1 MGLFFNRKEI
11 EREQFAQRLDYL
23 DSELEKLGSKL
34 YDLYQNAPLSKQVE
48 FANNLKLADE
58 KINKYATRQIG
69 IERDL
74 NDIKTEFLFLKTK
87 VEQLIDFAN
96 NSTIG
101 DNSIYQTAKRIVDK
115 EMPSMIQNEVAKQI
129 QSAKAVEKAHETNP
143 SLAKRMQAKRIR
155 RVGTYAER
163 QYNEPF
169 QIAWAMKNNGY
180 TRAQIANVLNAKGFK
195 TPQSNEFSKAAVTD
209 LMHNLHQKKQMEYK
223 QTKITNFKVTSMPKS
238 VDFLDGI
245 Q

>member
-1 MGLFFNRKEI
+1 MGLFFFRKEI
-11 EREQFAQRLDYL
+11 EREQFAQRLDFL

-34 YDLYQNAPLSKQVE
+34 YDLSKELPLSKQVE
-48 FANNLKLADE
+48 FANDLKFAKD
-58 KINKYATRQIG
+58 KILDNERLIQIMNTRINSLR
-69 IERDL
+69 ELL
-74 NDIKTEFLFLKTK
+74 NSFENELTRKI
-87 VEQLIDFAN
+87 A
-96 NSTIG
+96 
-101 DNSIYQTAKRIVDK
+101 
-115 EMPSMIQNEVAKQI
+115 NEVAKQI
-129 QSAKAVEKAHETNP
+129 QSAKAVDKAHETNP

-169 QIAWAMKNNGY
+169 QIAWVMKNNGY

-223 QTKITNFKVTSMPKS
+223 QTKITNLNVTSMPKS

>member
-1 MGLFFNRKEI
+1 MGLFFFRKEI
-11 EREQFAQRLDYL
+11 EREQFAQRLD
-23 DSELEKLGSKL
+23 SLES
-34 YDLYQNAPLSKQVE
+34 
-48 FANNLKLADE
+48 
-58 KINKYATRQIG
+58 QIM
-69 IERDL
+69 IL
-74 NDIKTEFLFLKTK
+74 
-87 VEQLIDFAN
+87 
-96 NSTIG
+96 NSTI
-101 DNSIYQTAKRIVDK
+101 DELIKLI
-115 EMPSMIQNEVAKQI
+115 PNEVAKQI

-169 QIAWAMKNNGY
+169 QIAWVMKNNGY

-223 QTKITNFKVTSMPKS
+223 QTKITNLNVTSMPKS

>member
-1 MGLFFNRKEI
+1 MGLFFFRKEI
-11 EREQFAQRLDYL
+11 EREQFAQRLD
-23 DSELEKLGSKL
+23 SLESQITML
-34 YDLYQNAPLSKQVE
+34 NARI
-48 FANNLKLADE
+48 DGI
-58 KINKYATRQIG
+58 INVIG
-69 IERDL
+69 
-74 NDIKTEFLFLKTK
+74 
-87 VEQLIDFAN
+87 
-96 NSTIG
+96 
-101 DNSIYQTAKRIVDK
+101 
-115 EMPSMIQNEVAKQI
+115 MEVAKQI

-169 QIAWAMKNNGY
+169 QIAWVMKNNGY

-223 QTKITNFKVTSMPKS
+223 QTKITNLNVTSMPKS

>member
-1 MGLFFNRKEI
+1 MGLFFFRKEI
-11 EREQFAQRLDYL
+11 EREQFAQRLDSL
-23 DSELEKLGSKL
+23 ESQIEKIANVIARHAEKITSPHSELNEMIEKSKL
-34 YDLYQNAPLSKQVE
+34 HDELLMHQSRMINSMQ
-48 FANNLKLADE
+48 E
-58 KINKYATRQIG
+58 KIDSLEYELTRKIG
-69 IERDL
+69 
-74 NDIKTEFLFLKTK
+74 
-87 VEQLIDFAN
+87 
-96 NSTIG
+96 
-101 DNSIYQTAKRIVDK
+101 
-115 EMPSMIQNEVAKQI
+115 NEVAKQI
-129 QSAKAVEKAHETNP
+129 QSAKAVDKAHETNP

-169 QIAWAMKNNGY
+169 QIAWVMKNNGY

-195 TPQSNEFSKAAVTD
+195 TPQSNEFSKGAVTD

-223 QTKITNFKVTSMPKS
+223 QTKITNLNVTSMPKS